1 MSAIQMDIS
10 REILVL
16 CGTRFHG
23 IPLSPAALN
32 SIIRYPARSPAM
44 TTVRNRKLVIP
55 HPKNRD
61 PRQNRHI
68 INPLPRRKSA
78 SPVITWYSLHLC
90 SQSIPLRIRAPSIK
104 STSTYAPDRII
115 AVNAWWIQRNPA
127 VMRSTAPVRIR
138 FDSIFQIVNRYKKNS
153 TAISV
158 RRSMVSVLL
167 SLIPSTPVT

>member
-55 HPKNRD
+55 HPKTGSQAEQAYHKSTSKKEV
-61 PRQNRHI
+61 RQPCDHM
-68 INPLPRRKSA
+68 
-78 SPVITWYSLHLC
+78 YSLHLC
-90 SQSIPLRIRAPSIK
+90 SRSIPLRIRAPSIK
-104 STSTYAPDRII
+104 STSTYVPDRII
-115 AVNAWWIQRNPA
+115 AVNA
-127 VMRSTAPVRIR
+127 
-138 FDSIFQIVNRYKKNS
+138 
-153 TAISV
+153 
-158 RRSMVSVLL
+158 
-167 SLIPSTPVT
+167 